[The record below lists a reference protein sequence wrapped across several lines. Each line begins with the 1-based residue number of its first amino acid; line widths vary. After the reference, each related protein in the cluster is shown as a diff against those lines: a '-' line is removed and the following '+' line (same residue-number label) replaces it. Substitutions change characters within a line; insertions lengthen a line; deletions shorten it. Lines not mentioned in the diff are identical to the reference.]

1 MFHGGLTANKF
12 KILSCLSFKH
22 LHSKTLTELKTDFR
36 VISQHKNIGNTAE
49 QMETK
54 QQR

>member
-1 MFHGGLTANKF
+1 MLHGGQTANKF
-12 KILSCLSFKH
+12 KILSCSFKH

-36 VISQHKNIGNTAE
+36 VISQHKNRGNTAQ